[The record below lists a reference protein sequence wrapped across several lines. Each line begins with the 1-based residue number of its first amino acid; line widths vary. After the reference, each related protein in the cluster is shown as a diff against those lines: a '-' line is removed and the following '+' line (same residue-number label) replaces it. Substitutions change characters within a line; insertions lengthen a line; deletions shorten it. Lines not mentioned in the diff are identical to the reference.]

1 LAEYSSP
8 KIVLFIKLPDIVSE
22 ERNNHNEEDVTQKK
36 NTSAQIRLP
45 IILALAISAGIW
57 IGATFAEPKSDRNDL
72 KAALYKIQEII
83 TYINRDYVD
92 SVNTN
97 ELVEHGIEKM
107 LEKLDP
113 HSAYI
118 SAKDAQ
124 LAKSQLD
131 GEFDGIGIE
140 FGVLRD
146 TIYVVAPLTGG
157 PSEKVGIQSGD
168 QIIKVDGKTVAGTGV
183 TNRDVFD
190 LLRGPKGSQVDLQI
204 KRKHQNDMV
213 DFTITRDKI
222 PQYSVNASY
231 MINDEIGYIKV
242 TRFAATTFEEFKKAI
257 EELKGQGMTKLM
269 LDLQG
274 NPGGYMGAAINMAD
288 EMLGEN
294 ALIVSQKG
302 KLNRYN
308 QKAYA
313 VKPGTFEQGSVIVL
327 INEGS
332 ASASEIV
339 AGAIQDNDRGLIVG
353 RRSFGKGLVQ
363 MPIDLSDGAELRL
376 TIARYY
382 TPTGRSIQKPY
393 GEGEDYGKDWEN
405 RFEHGEFF
413 TADSIKF
420 DDSLRYETKGGRPV
434 FGGGGIMPDYF
445 VPLDTTMNSAYIN
458 RLFGSD
464 SAREF
469 ILGYVDNNKQ
479 KFDNMSFEEYHENFE
494 ISEAML
500 KEVIRIGEA
509 NKVKF
514 DEKGYNKSK
523 DYLKILLK
531 AHMARSIYD
540 DNAFYK
546 TINEIN
552 EVYLQAM
559 KLFDEAENLAFQGK
573 VRN

>member
-1 LAEYSSP
+1 M
-8 KIVLFIKLPDIVSE
+8 SE
-22 ERNNHNEEDVTQKK
+22 IK
-36 NTSAQIRLP
+36 NTKQQIRLP
-45 IILALAISAGIW
+45 LLLALAISAGIW
-57 IGATFAEPKSDRNDL
+57 IGATFAEPKTDRNDL
-72 KAALYKIQEII
+72 KAAIYKLQEII

-97 ELVEHGIEKM
+97 ELVEYGIQRM

-113 HSAYI
+113 HSSYI
-118 SAKDAQ
+118 PAKDAT

-131 GEFDGIGIE
+131 GEFDGIGVE
-140 FGVLRD
+140 FGIIRD

-157 PSEKVGIQSGD
+157 PSEKLGIQSGD
-168 QIIKVDGKTVAGTGV
+168 QIIKVDGKTVAGTGI

-190 LLRGPKGSQVDLQI
+190 LLRGPRGSKVIIEI
-204 KRKHQNDMV
+204 KRKNQKDLIPYE
-213 DFTITRDKI
+213 ITRDKI
-222 PQYSVNASY
+222 PQYSINASY
-231 MINDEIGYIKV
+231 MVNQEIGYIKV
-242 TRFAATTFEEFKKAI
+242 TRFAATTHEEFKKAVR
-257 EELKGQGMTKLM
+257 ELKDQGMKKLI

-274 NPGGYMGAAINMAD
+274 NPGGYMGAAINIAD
-288 EMLGEN
+288 EILSEN

-302 KLNRYN
+302 KVSRYN

-313 VKPGTFEQGSVIVL
+313 IKPGLFEDGSVIVL

-382 TPTGRSIQKPY
+382 TPSGRSIQKPY
-393 GEGEDYGKDWEN
+393 GEDQDYSSDWTY

-413 TADSIKF
+413 SADSIKF
-420 DDSLRYETKGGRPV
+420 NDSLRYETLSGRTV
-434 FGGGGIMPDYF
+434 FGGGGIMPDFF
-445 VPLDTTMNSAYIN
+445 VPLDTTMSSAYVN
-458 RLFGSD
+458 RLFNSD

-469 ILGYVDNNKQ
+469 ILDYLDKNKKQ
-479 KFDNMSFEEYHENFE
+479 FEGMSFESYYKNFK
-494 ISEAML
+494 ISEEML
-500 KEVIRIGEA
+500 QALVKVGEKNKE
-509 NKVKF
+509 KF
-514 DEKGYNKSK
+514 DEKDFKKSK

-531 AHMARSIYD
+531 AHMGRNIYD

-546 TINEIN
+546 VINDINEI
-552 EVYLQAM
+552 YLQALN
-559 KLFDEAENLAFQGK
+559 LFGEAEKLAFAPK
-573 VRN
+573 SKE